1 MLAQNIKENEAERKE
16 KKQEEKIIKF
26 V

>member
-16 KKQEEKIIKF
+16 KKEEEKIIEF